1 MFMGLGASALG
12 ALAARLNCEVASCN
26 QSERRESRMPNSVLW
41 VCLVAVWLFVL
52 VPMVIKGRP
61 QMRKSTVA
69 AKETRLLHRGGTR
82 TRSDRRRSAGSHPHD
97 PSWTSRRANS
107 DRAES
112 ATAVL
117 DDEDDDE
124 RAEGDQSDVEN
135 VDSGRLDADH
145 DAISAD
151 ADADDNAAPTTMRRA
166 RATDTVAPSVDDT
179 DDSDVFADADL
190 DGESDADH
198 DHDHDEEITLD
209 GEFVDAERDEVDEEL
224 DDVEDAEIASMEEM
238 AAGEQEQADL
248 DDGDLED
255 SADDHEFVDSDSEF
269 ATDDA
274 DDYDDDYDV
283 DDEYDADDEFDEAEF
298 DDADDYDADDYA
310 DADEY
315 DDLADDVETDRD
327 GVAEAPAR
335 SRPRSADTA
344 SRSRRRSVYS
354 PDARQSELRYR
365 ERQRVLIGL
374 LTMLVIAGGVG
385 FFVGLPGWIATGVL
399 AVMLVA
405 YLGYLRRT
413 VAMEQKIRA
422 QRAARARRSERELA
436 TRRRRADAAAA
447 FESAPPPP
455 RLRRPGGATVLE
467 IDDEDPVFDHLPPF
481 QRRRIMR
488 EDDGLRRAAG

>member
-1 MFMGLGASALG
+1 
-12 ALAARLNCEVASCN
+12 
-26 QSERRESRMPNSVLW
+26 MPNSVLW

-97 PSWTSRRANS
+97 PSWTSRRAKS
-107 DRAES
+107 DGAES
-112 ATAVL
+112 ATTVV
-117 DDEDDDE
+117 DEEDDE

-135 VDSGRLDADH
+135 VDSGRFDADH
-145 DAISAD
+145 DTISAD
-151 ADADDNAAPTTMRRA
+151 ADADDDAVQTTMRRA
-166 RATDTVAPSVDDT
+166 RVADTVAPSVDDT
-179 DDSDVFADADL
+179 DGSDISADCDL
-190 DGESDADH
+190 EDESDADH
-198 DHDHDEEITLD
+198 DADHDEEITLD

-238 AAGEQEQADL
+238 ATGEHEPADL

-255 SADDHEFVDSDSEF
+255 SADDYEFDDEFVDSDSEF

-274 DDYDDDYDV
+274 DDADDYEDDYDV
-283 DDEYDADDEFDEAEF
+283 DDEYGADDEYDEAGFDDSDADDSDAN
-298 DDADDYDADDYA
+298 DHDADDYDADDYA

-315 DDLADDVETDRD
+315 EDLADDVETDRD

-335 SRPRSADTA
+335 SRRRSADTA

-374 LTMLVIAGGVG
+374 LTLLVIAGGVG

-413 VAMEQKIRA
+413 VALEQKIRA

-436 TRRRRADAAAA
+436 SRRRRADAAAA

-488 EDDGLRRAAG
+488 EDDGLRRVAG